1 MLKAKEFTIE
11 LEKIDAGE
19 NPLRLEGEN
28 KGIAELSES
37 IKRIGLINPLVVA
50 PDPNGDHY
58 RLIAGHRGFAACRRA
73 GLKEVAVRITQTDQR
88 EICEVALAENMFRK
102 DLSPIEMAVAV
113 VALIREGGMTAEQV
127 ATVCNRPIA
136 WVKEQ
141 EEILSWPPDVREF
154 VHEGWLSVPA
164 ASNLALVY
172 EEVDRKFLLDQAKKS
187 GATARTTAAWLQTW
201 RSSVPLQEAV
211 QAESVS
217 EQVEMLAGGSQSS
230 CFICEKEFGTDG
242 LSSMSIC
249 SNCIRMV
256 REAGGRS

>member
-1 MLKAKEFTIE
+1 MLRAKEFTIE

-58 RLIAGHRGFAACRRA
+58 RLIAGHRRFAACRRA

-88 EICEVALAENMFRK
+88 EICEVALAEN
-102 DLSPIEMAVAV
+102 LV
-113 VALIREGGMTAEQV
+113 VALIREGGMTTEQV
-127 ATVCNRPIA
+127 ATVCNRPIG

-141 EEILSWPPDVREF
+141 EEILSWPPDVREA
-154 VHEGWLSVPA
+154 VHDGWLSAPA
-164 ASNLALVY
+164 ASNLALVHN
-172 EEVDRKFLLDQAKKS
+172 DTGRRFLLSQAKEN
-187 GATARTTAAWLQTW
+187 GVTVRTTAAWLQAW

-217 EQVEMLAGGSQSS
+217 EQVEMLAGGPQSS
-230 CFICEKEFGTDG
+230 CFICEKEFGKDG
-242 LSSMSIC
+242 LSSRPIC
-249 SNCIRMV
+249 PNCILMI
-256 REAGGRS
+256 REAGSRS